1 MRYRQG
7 SFAMTT
13 LKVAGRTTRILAAA
27 GILTAGFTG
36 LAFAH
41 HGWTWAEAGQI
52 ELTGII
58 TSITIAPP
66 HPIIEVDADGEMW
79 TVELGNP
86 ANTARAGFVEG
97 SAEIGQEI
105 VALGNRALD
114 GELRLK
120 AVRITVNGKTFDIYP
135 ERIPTS

>member
-1 MRYRQG
+1 
-7 SFAMTT
+7 MTT
-13 LKVAGRTTRILAAA
+13 LAYAGRAARLLATTTMLAA
-27 GILTAGFTG
+27 GLTG

-41 HGWTWAEAGQI
+41 HGWSWADAGQI

-66 HPIIEVDADGEMW
+66 HPVIEVDAEGEIW

-86 ANTARAGFVEG
+86 TNTQRAGFVEG

-105 VALGNRALD
+105 VALGNRASD
-114 GELRLK
+114 GALRMK
-120 AVRITVNGKTFDIYP
+120 AVRITVNGNTFDIYP
-135 ERIPTS
+135 ERIPAS

>member
-1 MRYRQG
+1 
-7 SFAMTT
+7 MTT
-13 LKVAGRTTRILAAA
+13 LAYAGRTARLLATTTMLAA
-27 GILTAGFTG
+27 GLTG

-41 HGWTWAEAGQI
+41 HGWSWADAGQI

-86 ANTARAGFVEG
+86 GNTERAGFVEG
-97 SAEIGQEI
+97 SAEVGQEI
-105 VALGNRALD
+105 IALGNRASD
-114 GELRLK
+114 GELRMK
-120 AVRITVNGKTFDIYP
+120 AVRITVNGNTFDIYP
-135 ERIPTS
+135 ERIPAN